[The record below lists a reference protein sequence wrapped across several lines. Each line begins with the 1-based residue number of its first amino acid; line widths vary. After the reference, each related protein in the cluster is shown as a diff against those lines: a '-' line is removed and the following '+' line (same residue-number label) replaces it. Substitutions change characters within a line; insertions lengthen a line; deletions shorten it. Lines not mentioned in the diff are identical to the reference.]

1 MKFIV
6 AFFFF
11 KGLVQSS
18 KKSQRKKKLLQC
30 YRAKRINWQLYGKYY
45 KMFASKNDRSKPTAR
60 QEFDRPIPFLQ
71 QTRSLPLTFLYFQR
85 LSLLMSDVYHQA
97 VPSNLRGKFRLM
109 TDYIAIEPGL
119 HQITN
124 IMLSTLGQ
132 EKWKNHLRELVLWYG
147 MVYPNLLSRWGNL
160 NLNRK

>member
-30 YRAKRINWQLYGKYY
+30 YRAKRIKWQLYGKYY
-45 KMFASKNDRSKPTAR
+45 KMFASKNDRSNQTAR
-60 QEFDRPIPFLQ
+60 LEFDRPIPFFQ
-71 QTRSLPLTFLYFQR
+71 QARSLPLTFLYFQH
-85 LSLLMSDVYHQA
+85 LSLLMCDVYHQA

-109 TDYIAIEPGL
+109 TDVHSYRTRSASNQQLLCWVLSDRKNGKIICENWCSDMEWST
-119 HQITN
+119 QI
-124 IMLSTLGQ
+124 SQ
-132 EKWKNHLRELVLWYG
+132 V
-147 MVYPNLLSRWGNL
+147 V
-160 NLNRK
+160 RKS